1 MICLA
6 LNSFSQ
12 VEKKEY
18 YKAFKGERETEMD
31 AVLKKLEAT
40 KETSLVLA
48 YRGALLAKKSSLQQS
63 TKEKLSLFK
72 QGRKLL
78 ENEILY
84 HPANVEYRF
93 LRLAVQEHCPK
104 ILHYS
109 GQLDE
114 DKKIIE
120 DGFSK
125 QEKVLQDIILDYA
138 SQSEVL
144 SVEHLKR

>member
-48 YRGALLAKKSSLQQS
+48 YRGASLQQS